1 MIDIEV
7 RVIDNKSMKTYL
19 KYHAPIGVL
28 YIKEE
33 DGFLVGISEDNSAL
47 YDYVDVA
54 TLKYI
59 PDTIKRTCRYLDH
72 YFAKKAL
79 DITIPIHIK
88 GSRFMRTVLEEC
100 MKIPYGKTKSY
111 KELAKDVAKILD
123 KEEMSSQ
130 AVGTALSKN
139 PIIIYIPCHR
149 VIRSDGT
156 AGDYRLGKKIK
167 KQLLA
172 HEDAMFKED

>member
-59 PDTIKRTCRYLDH
+59 PDIIKKTCRYLDH

-88 GSRFMRTVLEEC
+88 GSRFMRTVLE
-100 MKIPYGKTKSY
+100 
-111 KELAKDVAKILD
+111 
-123 KEEMSSQ
+123 
-130 AVGTALSKN
+130 
-139 PIIIYIPCHR
+139 
-149 VIRSDGT
+149 
-156 AGDYRLGKKIK
+156 
-167 KQLLA
+167 
-172 HEDAMFKED
+172 